1 MSVCLARRA
10 AAGPGA
16 TPPMGCAGSKDD
28 DSPLRHGAC
37 SSSGLDTSTRKKAEA
52 VVTTPNLNKLHSDAA
67 AYLKASRGLKLDFAL
82 QKEEA
87 SHQIQALSELN
98 DAARSAWESE
108 GSSSRQPSASGSE
121 KRTTPTE
128 PTTPPAAT
136 AALEED
142 DGFQDIDATAQQ
154 APPLP
159 ETEHSFVDEDEDEE
173 GAASAPGFDP
183 RRGRAATEGCEV
195 IAEALVRAPDGFGVA
210 IGRAAVLGAAD
221 QDCCV
226 ITGLSG
232 HAAASSLRVG
242 DRLVAIDGEEMRSY
256 QAAVAGLQAAPGDVL
271 LTVERSTAEEAGEAE
286 GAKEVRRGGARGLRK
301 VALGVRAAA
310 HMKSSPAS
318 EQGSPRKAGSS
329 FLRSKSAAAASFA
342 NLEAD
347 SPGRVSSMRGLKK
360 LDPLNVSGRLG
371 GQFDKVSER
380 LDRVGDRVNERLDK
394 VSDNLDKVNLKRL
407 DPLNVSGKM
416 GEQLDKVSEKLDKVN
431 LKKLDPLNVSG
442 KLGDQLDR
450 LDGKLEKMRPS
461 AKRAAGLEAPAPAPE
476 PVPPPQQP
484 LDPQLE
490 LLDMDI

>member
-1 MSVCLARRA
+1 
-10 AAGPGA
+10 
-16 TPPMGCAGSKDD
+16 MGCAGSKDD
-28 DSPLRHGAC
+28 DSPLRHGA

-67 AYLKASRGLKLDFAL
+67 AYLKASRGLKLDFAV

-87 SHQIQALSELN
+87 SHQIQALCELN

-108 GSSSRQPSASGSE
+108 GSSSKQPSTSCRANQ
-121 KRTTPTE
+121 

-136 AALEED
+136 AAPEED
-142 DGFQDIDATAQQ
+142 DGFEDIDATAQQ
-154 APPLP
+154 PPPLP
-159 ETEHSFVDEDEDEE
+159 ETEHSFADDAEEEE
-173 GAASAPGFDP
+173 GAASPSTRAPGFDP
-183 RRGRAATEGCEV
+183 RGGRAATEGYEV
-195 IAEALVRAPDGFGVA
+195 IAEALVRAADGFGVA

-242 DRLVAIDGEEMRSY
+242 DRIVAIDGEEMRSY

-271 LTVERSTAEEAGEAE
+271 LTVERSTAKEAREAE
-286 GAKEVRRGGARGLRK
+286 GPREAEEPKEVRRARGLRQ

-310 HMKSSPAS
+310 QMKSSPAS
-318 EQGSPRKAGSS
+318 EQGSPRKGGSS
-329 FLRSKSAAAASFA
+329 FLRSKSAAASFA
-342 NLEAD
+342 KLEAD
-347 SPGRVSSMRGLKK
+347 SPGRGSSSRRGLKK

-380 LDRVGDRVNERLDK
+380 LDKVGDRVNERLDK

-407 DPLNVSGKM
+407 DPLNVSGRM

-442 KLGDQLDR
+442 KMGEQLDR

-461 AKRAAGLEAPAPAPE
+461 AKRAAGLEAPAAAPE
-476 PVPPPQQP
+476 PAPPQQP

>member
-1 MSVCLARRA
+1 M
-10 AAGPGA
+10 
-16 TPPMGCAGSKDD
+16 
-28 DSPLRHGAC
+28 
-37 SSSGLDTSTRKKAEA
+37 DTSTRKKAEA

-67 AYLKASRGLKLDFAL
+67 AYMKASRGLKLDFAV

-87 SHQIQALSELN
+87 SHQIQALCELN

-108 GSSSRQPSASGSE
+108 GSSSKQPSTSCRASQ
-121 KRTTPTE
+121 

-136 AALEED
+136 AAPEED
-142 DGFQDIDATAQQ
+142 DGFEDIDATAQQ
-154 APPLP
+154 PPPLP
-159 ETEHSFVDEDEDEE
+159 ETEHSFADDEEEEE
-173 GAASAPGFDP
+173 GAASPSTRALGFDP
-183 RRGRAATEGCEV
+183 RGGRAATEGYEV
-195 IAEALVRAPDGFGVA
+195 IAEALVRAADGFGVA

-232 HAAASSLRVG
+232 RAAASSLRVG
-242 DRLVAIDGEEMRSY
+242 DRIVAIDGEEMRSY

-271 LTVERSTAEEAGEAE
+271 LTVERSTAEEAREAE
-286 GAKEVRRGGARGLRK
+286 GPREAEEPKEVRRRGLRQ

-310 HMKSSPAS
+310 QMKSSPAS
-318 EQGSPRKAGSS
+318 EQGSPRKGGSS
-329 FLRSKSAAAASFA
+329 FLRSKSAAASFA
-342 NLEAD
+342 KLEAN
-347 SPGRVSSMRGLKK
+347 SPGRGSSMRGLKK

-380 LDRVGDRVNERLDK
+380 LDKVGDRVNERLDK

-407 DPLNVSGKM
+407 DPLNVSGKLGDQFDKVSEKLDKVNLKRLDPLNVSGKM
-416 GEQLDKVSEKLDKVN
+416 GEQLDRVSEKLDKVN

-442 KLGDQLDR
+442 KMGEQLDR

-461 AKRAAGLEAPAPAPE
+461 AKRAAGLEAPAAAPE
-476 PVPPPQQP
+476 PAPPQQP